1 MVKMT
6 IKNSASLHPESKTFE
21 QLASKLKELSHDVYK
36 KPHPRAGRLI
46 SSTKSS
52 GSPGPPI
59 KDCDVTNKDYSQKD
73 WGRLTSEQKS
83 KVQKLRRTEKEAK
96 KRRVKSAERKE
107 ESDDDMEID
116 SASED
121 AGTQFGRN
129 AHKSPSKKQKKK

>member
-1 MVKMT
+1 
-6 IKNSASLHPESKTFE
+6 
-21 QLASKLKELSHDVYK
+21 
-36 KPHPRAGRLI
+36 
-46 SSTKSS
+46 
-52 GSPGPPI
+52 
-59 KDCDVTNKDYSQKD
+59 
-73 WGRLTSEQKS
+73 
-83 KVQKLRRTEKEAK
+83 VQKLRRTEKEAK